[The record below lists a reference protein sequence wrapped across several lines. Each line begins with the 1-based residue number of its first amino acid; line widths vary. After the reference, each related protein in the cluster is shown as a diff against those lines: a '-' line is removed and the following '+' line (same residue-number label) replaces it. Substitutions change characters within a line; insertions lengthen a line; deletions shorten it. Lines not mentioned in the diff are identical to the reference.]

1 MERQKKVCIILLWVA
16 GCRMHASLFVLFR
29 NTARRYSKNIDAPG
43 NWQCPQCPQCPM
55 PSNQNGSM
63 RTLGAGGLICTTYVL
78 THTASSKCSQCI
90 QAKAGTQQTYTFLE
104 VHWALTFVLYT
115 VPGTNARLVDQDC
128 PTQSWNPTTSW
139 KLFFNGI
146 LIDHC

>member
-1 MERQKKVCIILLWVA
+1 MYYITM
-16 GCRMHASLFVLFR
+16 GCRLQDAYIFVCFIQKHCAQILKKHR
-29 NTARRYSKNIDAPG
+29 CP
-43 NWQCPQCPQCPM
+43 WQLAM
-55 PSNQNGSM
+55 PSMPSM
-63 RTLGAGGLICTTYVL
+63 PNALKSKWLDANPRGRGPYLYDLRTYA
-78 THTASSKCSQCI
+78 HSKQQCSQWT

-139 KLFFNGI
+139 KLFFNAV